1 MIPETTRIIAQT
13 SHENRSDK
21 VRTVPHFNPVV
32 EAGEPSPHFDPV
44 AEAGEPSPHF
54 DPVAE
59 AGELSPHFDPAAEA
73 GEPSPCFPLLAEAQT
88 EAQTKTA
95 KKENRPPDQ
104 LD

>member
-32 EAGEPSPHFDPV
+32 
-44 AEAGEPSPHF
+44 EAGEPSPHF